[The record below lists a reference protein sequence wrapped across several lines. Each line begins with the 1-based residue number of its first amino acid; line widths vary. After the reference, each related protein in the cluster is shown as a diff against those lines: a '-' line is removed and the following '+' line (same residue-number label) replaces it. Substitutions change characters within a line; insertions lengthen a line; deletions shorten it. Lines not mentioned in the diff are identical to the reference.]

1 MQCFVPPRLR
11 IELNSRLDNNNNNNN
26 DIIEYKKNT
35 ERSPSKKKFC
45 LKNDWR
51 ERERERE
58 RIEYRVFNE
67 ITRIDVLLLLPPSFF
82 SNQVSPPIEF
92 FNARI
97 LGEKRSS
104 SRPASQLS
112 PPFVTSSSLG
122 MLNPISW
129 SRIQPINV
137 GKCSASLLPPR

>member
-1 MQCFVPPRLR
+1 ML
-11 IELNSRLDNNNNNNN
+11 
-26 DIIEYKKNT
+26 
-35 ERSPSKKKFC
+35 C

-67 ITRIDVLLLLPPSFF
+67 ITRIDLPLLLPPSFF

-122 MLNPISW
+122 MLNPISFADSTDKCW
-129 SRIQPINV
+129 KMLRQPPSSSMIVDVELKRDGVVDATTNLD
-137 GKCSASLLPPR
+137 KTA